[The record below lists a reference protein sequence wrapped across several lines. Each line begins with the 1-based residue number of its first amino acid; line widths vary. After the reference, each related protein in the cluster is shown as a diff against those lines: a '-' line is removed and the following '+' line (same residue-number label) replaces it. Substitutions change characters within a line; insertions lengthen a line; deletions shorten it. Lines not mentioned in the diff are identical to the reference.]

1 MLRAAF
7 MIGILV
13 VALGIFGLVLPDYFV
28 RLVHL
33 FQAPPIIYVAAI
45 VRITFGIVLVLAA
58 PASRATIALRI
69 LGIVIVVGG
78 ALTPFIS
85 VRLADLILGWWS
97 WGPGIVRAW
106 AAAAL
111 LLGVFIIYA
120 TGHKRRAA

>member
-1 MLRAAF
+1 

-78 ALTPFIS
+78 ALTPFIG